1 MFYRF
6 TMCACICVCVF
17 FFFFFSLSPPT
28 ELSLTTHIWVREC
41 HNCENAVPME
51 IQQLSQLVLFG
62 NSYCCWLC
70 FSLPTIILVFSSH
83 FSFFKP
89 KNFVKISV
97 GKFCFL
103 FQNLI
108 IWLSFWKKI
117 QSLQDYQNWK
127 RNPSCGR
134 VKKIKLLLRSARRK

>member
-1 MFYRF
+1 MF
-6 TMCACICVCVF
+6 IGLQCVRAFVFFSVF
-17 FFFFFSLSPPT
+17 FF
-28 ELSLTTHIWVREC
+28 LSLLQRNSHWQHTFGCVNVTIVKMLFLWRF
-41 HNCENAVPME
+41 NNWASSYFLEN
-51 IQQLSQLVLFG
+51 SY
-62 NSYCCWLC
+62 YCCWLC

-97 GKFCFL
+97 GNFCFL

-108 IWLSFWKKI
+108 IWLSFWKKF